1 MRCFYCRSFLL
12 ARRQMAIENSVSY
25 YFYLRSS
32 TVLTFSIATYPVCI
46 SAAQN
51 RLPANITTIIE
62 SISYLNQRP
71 CMHTVLFIERASHDL
86 LNTSRTFRLT
96 QLCDSVVNYE
106 T

>member
-1 MRCFYCRSFLL
+1 MDHFCKLGNNRQSKILFLTNFDL
-12 ARRQMAIENSVSY
+12 RLSIVS
-25 YFYLRSS
+25 
-32 TVLTFSIATYPVCI
+32 TFSIAAYPEYI
-46 SAAQN
+46 STARN
-51 RLPANITTIIE
+51 RLPSYITTIIE

-96 QLCDSVVNYE
+96 QLCYRVVNYE